1 MISSTS
7 KDTWKYAYL
16 SVWLLLINVKTAE
29 PIGPKFLCAG
39 SHDPREGLWRS
50 QTLYKQNFKSWFPNF
65 FDKSRNRSYAEA
77 QLGGGQP
84 GPWPPLATERG
95 RAPPSPAVEKK
106 DWRIITEVRN
116 NKTKRV
122 IVEIVYFYG

>member
-1 MISSTS
+1 M
-7 KDTWKYAYL
+7 
-16 SVWLLLINVKTAE
+16 
-29 PIGPKFLCAG
+29 
-39 SHDPREGLWRS
+39 S
-50 QTLYKQNFKSWFPNF
+50 QTLYKQNFKSHGFQIF
-65 FDKSRNRSYAEA
+65 LTKVEIEKSEA

-95 RAPPSPAVEKK
+95 SAPPSPAVEKK

-122 IVEIVYFYG
+122 IVGIVFFY